1 MQSIK
6 STYNLT
12 ESVNV
17 LKFLYGLSSF
27 SLSLE
32 KFNEIVSSSQ
42 TKQNLPLIFM
52 ALQQP
57 IPNVNPTVLHKF
69 LVHNLQRAT
78 ATCFSTAIASQWIV
92 FWQTN
97 WGPKRPQMCSNV
109 SLLILKCSC
118 QKWSWYQS
126 TMSCLNQNC
135 AHG

>member
-78 ATCFSTAIASQWIV
+78 ATCFSTAIASQ
-92 FWQTN
+92 
-97 WGPKRPQMCSNV
+97 
-109 SLLILKCSC
+109 
-118 QKWSWYQS
+118 
-126 TMSCLNQNC
+126 
-135 AHG
+135 